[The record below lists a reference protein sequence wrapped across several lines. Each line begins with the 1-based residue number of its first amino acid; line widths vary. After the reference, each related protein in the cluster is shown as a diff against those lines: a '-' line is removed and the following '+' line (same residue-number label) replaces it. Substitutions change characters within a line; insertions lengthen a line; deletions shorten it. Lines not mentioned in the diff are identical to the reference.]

1 MMSRFL
7 RGFKTGSIL
16 AGCFYLR
23 CSKGFMNICCSC
35 VHRHERVAPL
45 RREVTKGFATAA
57 AAATAHSH
65 WGYCWHFIHICIV
78 RFIYTTLLSQKA
90 LSTDFISEQ
99 ILPFVFEQQYIRP
112 YSGSTDVLTYTPPHP
127 TDPCV
132 YQMLFVGWAII
143 CDFGP
148 ACFHLLTLIHANKKR
163 LPNVVCRLGHNLW
176 FWSSLL
182 PPTHTNPCQQKTS
195 TRCCLKVG
203 QRLRH

>member
-1 MMSRFL
+1 
-7 RGFKTGSIL
+7 
-16 AGCFYLR
+16 
-23 CSKGFMNICCSC
+23 MNTCCSC

-78 RFIYTTLLSQKA
+78 RFTYTTLQSQKA

-99 ILPFVFEQQYIRP
+99 ILPFVFAQQYRRP
-112 YSGSTDVLTYTPPHP
+112 YSGITDVLTYTPPHP

-132 YQMLFVGWAII
+132 YPMLFIGWPII

-148 ACFHLLTLIHANKKR
+148 TCSHLLTLIYANKKR
-163 LPNVVCRLGHNLW
+163 LPNALWRLGNVCGINPTYSHKLSPIHGNTKRLSDAGPALKNIHSKHETLNQCW
-176 FWSSLL
+176 FNVGPSS
-182 PPTHTNPCQQKTS
+182 PT
-195 TRCCLKVG
+195 LG
-203 QRLRH
+203 QH